1 DAARSSAFIAWWATW
16 PAEPVDGFMISDR
29 VAYSLFGFVSNDPER
44 QGATYPETYLDEIR
58 PRLVDDGA
66 ITLDEIRKFV
76 VVSPAQFA
84 ALRRQVQEDP
94 KVAYREPVNHLTKIL
109 ASARS
114 YQAIALDILGR
125 GQPDLFSIYYQGI
138 DEVCHRFAHYMP
150 PRMDMATAEEY
161 AAYRDAV
168 FAYYRY
174 QDRLIGEILAKLSP
188 DTVVLVVSDHGF
200 QNGSSRPAK
209 EPPYIEGKPGLWHR
223 RYGILIAAGPG
234 IRPGR
239 LDTTSLLDIAPTVL
253 YLAGMPVAD
262 DMQGRVIKEAID
274 DAFQARFP
282 PRTLPSYEGVGRSL
296 EQIRP
301 VVAGSGAD
309 EEMVAR
315 LKSLGYVGGGQDA
328 GGADG
333 ADGAGQALVTAHLN
347 EAGLHAKNKD
357 YARAQAAV
365 AEALKINAD
374 FIPALLLTIQ
384 IEEGQKHFDRAIE
397 VARQVIARHPE
408 EEQGIYLVLGRLYKD
423 GGRTREGIALY
434 RQLARE
440 HPGLPEIPAA
450 LGSLELKDGQTA
462 AAEKDLLEALRLNP
476 AQSEPLT
483 ELHIIYRDSPRIL
496 TLEPIVRKGLLINGK
511 SVVHLNWL
519 GLIHEWKKELP
530 QAESAFKKAMEYDPD
545 YAATMA
551 NLGAL
556 YGRNGRLPEA
566 VAILRR
572 AVAKDPENVESWVN
586 LGAAQ
591 GRMGRSRE
599 AIEALETA
607 RGKGVRTTTLFNAL
621 ALAYLQDRQPDKAKQ
636 YLKESLTIDPNQK
649 DAKDLLEEVSRRS

>member
-1 DAARSSAFIAWWATW
+1 
-16 PAEPVDGFMISDR
+16 
-29 VAYSLFGFVSNDPER
+29 
-44 QGATYPETYLDEIR
+44 
-58 PRLVDDGA
+58 
-66 ITLDEIRKFV
+66 
-76 VVSPAQFA
+76 
-84 ALRRQVQEDP
+84 
-94 KVAYREPVNHLTKIL
+94 
-109 ASARS
+109 
-114 YQAIALDILGR
+114 
-125 GQPDLFSIYYQGI
+125 
-138 DEVCHRFAHYMP
+138 
-150 PRMDMATAEEY
+150 
-161 AAYRDAV
+161 
-168 FAYYRY
+168 
-174 QDRLIGEILAKLSP
+174 
-188 DTVVLVVSDHGF
+188 
-200 QNGSSRPAK
+200 
-209 EPPYIEGKPGLWHR
+209 
-223 RYGILIAAGPG
+223 
-234 IRPGR
+234 
-239 LDTTSLLDIAPTVL
+239 
-253 YLAGMPVAD
+253 
-262 DMQGRVIKEAID
+262 
-274 DAFQARFP
+274 
-282 PRTLPSYEGVGRSL
+282 
-296 EQIRP
+296 
-301 VVAGSGAD
+301 
-309 EEMVAR
+309 
-315 LKSLGYVGGGQDA
+315 
-328 GGADG
+328 
-333 ADGAGQALVTAHLN
+333 LN

-365 AEALKINAD
+365 AEALKINPD

-511 SVVHLNWL
+511 SVVHLNWM